1 MSLEGLCM
9 SSYSIVGFIALG
21 AIASATNQ
29 IVRRYAL
36 KGKDVT
42 ASEYSSFTFGSA
54 CIAFGIL
61 YVLLWGVTFPNGLL
75 HGFFTAVVLGSFA
88 NVVIQGLNAKTSTYK
103 LGEASY
109 VAPLQS
115 MTPMLITLTA
125 LTLGEFPSWRG
136 WLGVFVMSLGTY
148 ILAFDKKPTSILGY
162 LTPLTRVVLVFFNK
176 ERSPAEREKGLVT
189 LLALCSA
196 AMGTIGLLFD
206 GLMVRRSGGMQG
218 IVFGSVILCAIL
230 SFAYAPAA
238 LHSMRKRGQ
247 VAGTVCK
254 YPALPV
260 WVLIVFALLWISMVL
275 CTQPQF
281 SHSFVAYVGTLK
293 RLNVLFTVILGW
305 LVLKERD
312 FGRRM
317 VAAVCIIMGAVL
329 IATDAPQQLLLARMA
344 GIGL

>member
-1 MSLEGLCM
+1 M
-9 SSYSIVGFIALG
+9 SSYSIVGFVALG
-21 AIASATNQ
+21 AIASAGNQ
-29 IVRRYAL
+29 IIRRPAL
-36 KGKDVT
+36 KGKDVAT
-42 ASEYSSFTFGSA
+42 SEYSSLTFASA
-54 CIAFGIL
+54 TIAFAVL
-61 YVLLWGVTFPNGLL
+61 YIFEWGVIFPSGLL

-88 NVVIQGLNAKTSTYK
+88 NIVVQGLNAKVSTYK

-136 WLGVFVMSLGTY
+136 WFGVAVMSLGTY
-148 ILAFDKKPTSILGY
+148 ILAFDKKPDSVLGY
-162 LTPLTRVVLVFFNK
+162 LTPLTRVALVFFNK
-176 ERSPAEREKGLVT
+176 TRTTVEREKGLVT
-189 LLALCSA
+189 LLALGSA
-196 AMGTIGLLFD
+196 TMGTIGLLFD
-206 GLMVRRSGGMQG
+206 GLMVRRAGGMQG
-218 IVFGSVILCAIL
+218 IVFGAGMLCAIL
-230 SFAYAPAA
+230 ALSYAPAA

-247 VAGTVCK
+247 EAGIVHK

-260 WVLIVFALLWISMVL
+260 WVLIVFALLWVSMIL

-293 RLNVLFTVILGW
+293 RLNVLFTVVLGW

-317 VAAVCIIMGAVL
+317 VAAICIIIGAVL
-329 IATDAPQQLLLARMA
+329 IATDAPQQLLLAHME